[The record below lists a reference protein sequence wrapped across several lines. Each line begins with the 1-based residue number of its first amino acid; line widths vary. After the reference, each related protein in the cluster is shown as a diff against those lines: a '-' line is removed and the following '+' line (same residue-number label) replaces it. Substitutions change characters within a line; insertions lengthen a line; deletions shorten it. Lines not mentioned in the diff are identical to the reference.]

1 MITKD
6 QRAEIEDHLQQQPE
20 ATPTDIMVLFG
31 IPEKEAAALLK
42 EIEANADGL
51 TQPVR
56 EESPEPAPA
65 KKAPKKAASAKKV
78 AAKAKGKRAHE
89 EDGTFKADDPSTP
102 DKNEAYDA
110 KFYLRDPA
118 TNQVVELHRRNSSQN
133 VVVLEVA
140 TFG

>member
-42 EIEANADGL
+42 ELEANADGL

-65 KKAPKKAASAKKV
+65 KKAPKKAASAKK
-78 AAKAKGKRAHE
+78 
-89 EDGTFKADDPSTP
+89 
-102 DKNEAYDA
+102 
-110 KFYLRDPA
+110 
-118 TNQVVELHRRNSSQN
+118 SSS
-133 VVVLEVA
+133 
-140 TFG
+140 